1 MTADQLPP
9 APHPTPRSR
18 RTFLTLAALAS
29 AGAPFLGACR
39 GGVGGGGAS
48 AGSSG
53 GASASAGGSGGGAPS
68 DPLAWQDLDGHV
80 MGHHVTARVS
90 PLVRVD
96 DQTMLLVV
104 ELTRAADDAAVTD
117 VRDSGSSSSSAQEN
131 EIGLT

>member
-1 MTADQLPP
+1 MTADLLPP

-18 RTFLTLAALAS
+18 RAFLTLAALA
-29 AGAPFLGACR
+29 AGAPVLGACR
-39 GGVGGGGAS
+39 GGIGGGGAS

-90 PLVRVD
+90 PLVRVND
-96 DQTMLLVV
+96 MVRMDPFRFPKNYLLYRV
-104 ELTRAADDAAVTD
+104 
-117 VRDSGSSSSSAQEN
+117 
-131 EIGLT
+131 